1 MMTAASTKAAGTG
14 QHRKVEGSPPAA
26 AQQVRIFDSL
36 ELSAERRS

>member
-14 QHRKVEGSPPAA
+14 QHRKVKGSPPA